1 MSCALGTSGLVIV
14 INHTHHLD
22 HHILIIMIIA
32 ILVMIIKTASLEN
45 VDLLSTRESHAR
57 TLLAGRRRTTRTPRP
72 KELRSGFVIF
82 VLVIFIMVFVI
93 IITMTM
99 IIFREQA
106 HLAEHGISCPS
117 CNFRYTLT
125 KGGCMHFTCTQVT
138 TSFIMITILTLMSA
152 TVRMTIQNL
161 SPQCKFEF
169 CIGCNRPFKLGTK
182 CGRDPGCAK
191 LGLHAHHPRNC
202 LFYLRY
208 FSTCIPTYL
217 PVVRPTYLPSTNL
230 PTNQLQGQGASRP
243 AEVVEEEHGGV
254 PDRSQGWRP
263 FQPGLQVI
271 SVFIVIV
278 FVIVIVSVFIDVT
291 FTVVVFIILVM
302 VAVIDLITT
311 RVQVQKETED
321 GMEDGVCGEVFI
333 KIINMRM
340 KDLMMVHGE
349 KLIEYGSHLKY
360 YDHD

>member
-1 MSCALGTSGLVIV
+1 
-14 INHTHHLD
+14 
-22 HHILIIMIIA
+22 MIIA
-32 ILVMIIKTASLEN
+32 ILIMIVKTTSLEN
-45 VDLLSTRESHAR
+45 VDLLSTRESRAL
-57 TLLAGRRRTTRTPRP
+57 TLLAGRRRTTRTPRL

-138 TSFIMITILTLMSA
+138 SFIIMITILTILTLMSA
-152 TVRMTIQNL
+152 TVRMTIQNPSL
-161 SPQCKFEF
+161 QCKFEF

-208 FSTCIPTYL
+208 FSTYLPTYL
-217 PVVRPTYLPSTNL
+217 PTYQPTSGT
-230 PTNQLQGQGASRP
+230 
-243 AEVVEEEHGGV
+243 
-254 PDRSQGWRP
+254 RSQPTCR
-263 FQPGLQVI
+263 
-271 SVFIVIV
+271 S
-278 FVIVIVSVFIDVT
+278 
-291 FTVVVFIILVM
+291 
-302 VAVIDLITT
+302 
-311 RVQVQKETED
+311 
-321 GMEDGVCGEVFI
+321 C
-333 KIINMRM
+333 
-340 KDLMMVHGE
+340 
-349 KLIEYGSHLKY
+349 
-360 YDHD
+360 